1 MLDVIRYIF
10 LGSVHLAIISFEFL
24 DYIEQALIGLLI
36 IFFIGMA
43 VWDRKFIK
51 IYLDIGKTF
60 FKMVFSPFG
69 VILLITMASYY
80 CFTIFAFEDSI
91 NILII
96 IITLALFCKDLFEFM
111 NNSILDKNKKTIVSI
126 MEISES
132 VFILF
137 FYRLLYVVELGNY
150 SELNK
155 VIYSLIFV
163 PIIATIIIIMK
174 ILTTVEVITVRYSRV
189 EKLDDIEYLKLF
201 LIVLIRERSIN
212 NTNKIMNDF
221 FRNNRQL
228 LYYEARER
236 ILEYESAKIK
246 NKEKNVQFS
255 EGREKINFNIK
266 SIIFII
272 WIINFLSIIY
282 SIIMKRFFDTN
293 FDIGYYLSLAILSIY
308 FIADMMKIYK
318 IECQYDFV
326 IYFVISLVECIILLV
341 YYIQIQ
347 NGRLSNMLFLVVVYS
362 IIAILFRRTKTMR
375 FLDMP
380 FLSEKNF
387 FGLHIKEVNK
397 K

>member
-174 ILTTVEVITVRYSRV
+174 ILTTVEVITVRYSRL

>member
-10 LGSVHLAIISFEFL
+10 LGSVHLVIISFEFL

-51 IYLDIGKTF
+51 IYFDIGKTF
-60 FKMVFSPFG
+60 LKMVFSPFG
-69 VILLITMASYY
+69 VILLIIMASYY

-111 NNSILDKNKKTIVSI
+111 NNSILDENKKTIVSI

-137 FYRLLYVVELGNY
+137 FYRLLYVIELGNY

-163 PIIATIIIIMK
+163 PIIAMVIIIMK

-221 FRNNRQL
+221 FRDNKQL

-236 ILEYESAKIK
+236 IIEYESAKIK

-255 EGREKINFNIK
+255 EGREKRNFNIK
-266 SIIFII
+266 SITFII
-272 WIINFLSIIY
+272 WIINLLSIIY
-282 SIIMKRFFDTN
+282 SISMKRFFDTN
-293 FDIGYYLSLAILSIY
+293 FDIGYYLSLIILSIY

-326 IYFVISLVECIILLV
+326 IYLVISLVEYIILLV

-347 NGRLSNMLFLVVVYS
+347 NGRLSNMLFLVVIY
-362 IIAILFRRTKTMR
+362 IIMAILFRRTKTMR

-380 FLSEKNF
+380 LLSEKNF
-387 FGLHIKEVNK
+387 FGLPIKEANEK
-397 K
+397 

>member
-189 EKLDDIEYLKLF
+189 E
-201 LIVLIRERSIN
+201 N
-212 NTNKIMNDF
+212 
-221 FRNNRQL
+221 
-228 LYYEARER
+228 
-236 ILEYESAKIK
+236 
-246 NKEKNVQFS
+246 
-255 EGREKINFNIK
+255 
-266 SIIFII
+266 
-272 WIINFLSIIY
+272 
-282 SIIMKRFFDTN
+282 
-293 FDIGYYLSLAILSIY
+293 
-308 FIADMMKIYK
+308 
-318 IECQYDFV
+318 
-326 IYFVISLVECIILLV
+326 
-341 YYIQIQ
+341 
-347 NGRLSNMLFLVVVYS
+347 
-362 IIAILFRRTKTMR
+362 
-375 FLDMP
+375 
-380 FLSEKNF
+380 
-387 FGLHIKEVNK
+387 
-397 K
+397 